1 MLTQISNWMK
11 DFTSQNTAIAEDET
25 KLARTVAALLVEA
38 AMVDGNID
46 ENEYAHI
53 RHILVMQL
61 DQSADDAE
69 AMLNEAVASHDER
82 IEIHS
87 LTRHIRDDTDAADR
101 LVILE
106 MVWMVVLADGN
117 LDVHESQLMR
127 RLAGL
132 LFVDDVESGLA
143 AQRARNRLGL
153 AG

>member
-1 MLTQISNWMK
+1 MLNQISTWMK
-11 DFTSQNTAIAEDET
+11 DFASQNTAIAEDET

-38 AMVDGNID
+38 AMADGDID
-46 ENEYAHI
+46 ENEHAHI
-53 RHILVMQL
+53 RNILVMQL

-69 AMLNEAVASHDER
+69 AMLNEAVTSHDER

-101 LVILE
+101 LIILE

-127 RLAGL
+127 RLVGL

>member
-1 MLTQISNWMK
+1 MLTQISTWMK

>member
-38 AMVDGNID
+38 AMADGDID
-46 ENEYAHI
+46 ENESAHI

-87 LTRHIRDDTDAADR
+87 LTRHIRDDT
-101 LVILE
+101 E
-106 MVWMVVLADGN
+106 PQTVW
-117 LDVHESQLMR
+117 
-127 RLAGL
+127 
-132 LFVDDVESGLA
+132 LFWRWSGWWCW
-143 AQRARNRLGL
+143 RMGIWMCMNRN
-153 AG
+153 